1 MHGAILFY
9 KPFNYSPIL
18 ALLSD
23 YLLAWYTYLLP
34 TYLSAL
40 NVP

>member
-1 MHGAILFY
+1 MHGALLFY

-18 ALLSD
+18 ALLSN
-23 YLLAWYTYLLP
+23 YLCPWYTYLLP